1 MTDTTERRQG
11 LRYPIPLHVELERG
25 KGLTWNISTSG
36 VLFETD
42 QVFPA
47 GAPIRLTL
55 FLNST
60 QSGIPTCL
68 HCQGRVVRAEKR
80 GEKTGFAVAF
90 TSYQFKALGSGGGT

>member
-1 MTDTTERRQG
+1 MTDTTDRRQA
-11 LRYPIPLHVELERG
+11 LRYPIPLRVELERG
-25 KGLTWNISTSG
+25 NGITWDISTSG

-42 QVFPA
+42 QVFLA

-68 HCQGRVVRAEKR
+68 HCQGRVVRTEKR
-80 GEKTGFAVAF
+80 GEKTGLAVAF
-90 TSYQFKALGSGGGT
+90 TSYQFKPLGSGGGT

>member
-25 KGLTWNISTSG
+25 TGLTWDISTSG

-47 GAPIRLTL
+47 GTPIRLTL

-60 QSGIPTCL
+60 SSGVSIRL

-80 GEKTGFAVAF
+80 GEKTGVAVAF
-90 TSYQFKALGSGGGT
+90 TSYRFQALGSG